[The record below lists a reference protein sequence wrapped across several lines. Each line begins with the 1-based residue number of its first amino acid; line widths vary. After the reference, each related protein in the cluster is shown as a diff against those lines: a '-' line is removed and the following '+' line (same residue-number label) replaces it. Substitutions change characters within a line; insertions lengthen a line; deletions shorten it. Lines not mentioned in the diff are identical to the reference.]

1 MIFENRTPYSAGLL
15 RTSRGDG
22 SLVGSVLVRILY
34 AIEDAG
40 GGEVLRPLE
49 ELLPCPATGEETIF
63 GVFETDAPYD
73 KNGVDLVVVG
83 HVYPPAP
90 PAIATTATI
99 RTLGAQGQRW
109 ERSVAVIGDRVW
121 RRQGRQWTTTS
132 PVPFDRME
140 ISLARAFGGSSG
152 HGELRIDDPLNP
164 HGRGFYVTEDEA
176 EGQPLPNFEELDQ
189 RITTWNDAPDPAG
202 LGFCPYELGVRAR
215 SAVQLR
221 EGRPPTF
228 DLVGLLNSAFPRMVA
243 PPIAFGQS
251 IQLEHFTPKG
261 RLTFAVPDPGIL
273 VRMQI
278 GEKMAERRLKVEQI
292 GIAPDLRRA
301 FITYRYPFRYR
312 LRPTEERSCLLVP
325 ASESL
330 PDAA

>member
-1 MIFENRTPYSAGLL
+1 AQRP
-15 RTSRGDG
+15 SRRRRPCLSPRASRHRDHGHDPHLG
-22 SLVGSVLVRILY
+22 CARPSLGAQRR
-34 AIEDAG
+34 G
-40 GGEVLRPLE
+40 HRRPRLAAPRQAVDDD
-49 ELLPCPATGEETIF
+49 LPCPVRSHGNQ
-63 GVFETDAPYD
+63 P
-73 KNGVDLVVVG
+73 
-83 HVYPPAP
+83 
-90 PAIATTATI
+90 
-99 RTLGAQGQRW
+99 RTRL
-109 ERSVAVIGDRVW
+109 
-121 RRQGRQWTTTS
+121 RRQLRK
-132 PVPFDRME
+132 
-140 ISLARAFGGSSG
+140 
-152 HGELRIDDPLNP
+152 GELRIDYPLNP
-164 HGRGFYVTEDEA
+164 HGRGFYVAEDEA

-278 GEKMAERRLKVEQI
+278 GEKMAERPLKVEQI

-312 LRPTEERSCLLVP
+312 LRPTEE
-325 ASESL
+325 
-330 PDAA
+330 